1 MIFHFLH
8 HLLDPF
14 KVLGTERTLF
24 WPIWIGITVLG
35 VLLVIWV
42 VPYQKRIRLESVPS
56 QRHNWS
62 HRAAILAVAFLILFL
77 ACYIAGSLVWEDFT
91 YYDNSQF
98 TNGTLLGHNT
108 EIQIQTDAGRFWPL
122 GHQEF
127 NLLRH
132 VTHSVTGYHALRIVQ
147 LLLLCGILLVFDE
160 ELSIKARVALIL
172 LALITPSILTS
183 FSELIYGEANVLFWL
198 VCLAWFL
205 KRFEKT
211 QSKAWAVAAVISS
224 QFMLYYKET
233 AFLLLLGF
241 AVGRLLL
248 RCWKVDQAGW
258 DFKRL
263 RDPESRLDL
272 CLAFLVVP
280 FLLYY
285 LVAMFPHYGM
295 RYAAEMHL
303 PLVQVLASYFKL
315 DLLVWALLAAVLARI
330 LQILRHKVVP
340 LPLWD
345 GLALAGMCCLA
356 GYLALRM
363 YTAYYLA
370 PVDLIAVL
378 YVGRFA
384 VLSMKKVG
392 LGVRLCALAL
402 LALVLL
408 QDLSLSAFR
417 MYETKNIIH
426 AKAEMGHMIK
436 ARYESD
442 SQSVKRLFFP
452 FSYTFQVFEFASYL
466 NYLGVPVEQISGSA
480 ITSGVVLVG
489 RAIQDGPC
497 EPFVCHTGSRLYP
510 GDLVVV
516 LPDDFTRADELNSYR
531 QEGTGPVFSYHPRP
545 FIPQWLR
552 PYINHLHVV
561 SHLSS
566 QRHLP
571 DAWLN
576 ASVTGSMPLQ
586 P

>member
-1 MIFHFLH
+1 M
-8 HLLDPF
+8 
-14 KVLGTERTLF
+14 LGTEPTLF
-24 WPIWIGITVLG
+24 WPIWIAITVLG
-35 VLLVIWV
+35 VFMVIWV
-42 VPYQKRIRLESVPS
+42 LPNQPRIRLESVPS
-56 QRHNWS
+56 RRHDSSQR
-62 HRAAILAVAFLILFL
+62 AVILAVAFLILFL

-91 YYDNSQF
+91 YYDNSNF
-98 TNGTLLGHNT
+98 TYETLLGHNA
-108 EIQIQTDAGRFWPL
+108 EIQIDTGAGRFWPL
-122 GHQEF
+122 GYQEF

-160 ELSIKARVALIL
+160 ELSIKARVAVIIL
-172 LALITPSILTS
+172 VLITPSILIS
-183 FSELIYGEANVLFWL
+183 FSELIYGEANVLLWL

-205 KRFEKT
+205 KRFEQT
-211 QSKAWAVAAVISS
+211 QSKAWAVACVISS

-258 DFKRL
+258 DFERL

-285 LVAMFPHYGM
+285 LAAMFPHYGL
-295 RYAAEMHL
+295 RYASEMHL
-303 PLVQVLASYFKL
+303 PLVRVLASYLKL
-315 DLLVWALLAAVLARI
+315 DLLVWAFLAVVLTRI
-330 LQILRHKVVP
+330 IQILRHKVAP
-340 LPLWD
+340 SPLWD
-345 GLALAGMCCLA
+345 GLALAGICCLA
-356 GYLALRM
+356 GYFALRM

-378 YVGRFA
+378 YVGRLA
-384 VLSMKKVG
+384 VLSLKNMS
-392 LGVRLCALAL
+392 LGVRFCALAL
-402 LALVLL
+402 LALVVL

-426 AKAEMGHMIK
+426 AKAEMGQMIK

-442 SQSVKRLFFP
+442 SQNVKRLFFP
-452 FSYTFQVFEFASYL
+452 FSYTFQVTEFASYL

-480 ITSGVVLVG
+480 VTSGVVLVG
-489 RAIQDGPC
+489 RRIIQDGPW
-497 EPFVCHTGSRLYP
+497 ESFVCHTASGPDP

-531 QEGTGPVFSYHPRP
+531 REGTEPVFSYHPRP

-576 ASVTGSMPLQ
+576 AWVTVSMP
-586 P
+586 PRP